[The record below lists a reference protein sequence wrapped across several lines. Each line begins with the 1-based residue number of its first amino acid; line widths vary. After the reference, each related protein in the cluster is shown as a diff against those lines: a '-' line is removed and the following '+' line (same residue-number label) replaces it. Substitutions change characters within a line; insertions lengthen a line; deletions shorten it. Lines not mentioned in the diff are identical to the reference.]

1 MSSAFFEIN
10 WGDTVTVSK
19 EKIVEAS
26 VVILNRDGIEGLSM
40 RAIAKEL
47 EIKAAS
53 LYWHFSGK
61 MELYGEIAEYLLS
74 KYEMPEETDDSKDYL
89 ISSYSL
95 FRDMLLST
103 RDAVAVLENSIPNTP
118 RRIDIIRAISKALL
132 KMGVKEKNLTTVSNL
147 LNNYV
152 LSFVADECRFKNA
165 PPDKMREF
173 ERMLNP
179 QDRLFFSIPSDFDAQ
194 FLYGL
199 QIVFAGLENMEV
211 L

>member
-1 MSSAFFEIN
+1 
-10 WGDTVTVSK
+10 
-19 EKIVEAS
+19 
-26 VVILNRDGIEGLSM
+26 
-40 RAIAKEL
+40 
-47 EIKAAS
+47 
-53 LYWHFSGK
+53 
-61 MELYGEIAEYLLS
+61 
-74 KYEMPEETDDSKDYL
+74 
-89 ISSYSL
+89 
-95 FRDMLLST
+95 
-103 RDAVAVLENSIPNTP
+103 
-118 RRIDIIRAISKALL
+118 
-132 KMGVKEKNLTTVSNL
+132 MGVKEKNLTTVSNL

-173 ERMLNP
+173 ERMLNQ